1 MVTRSE
7 VLSIVIPQRLDA
19 IATLNLVLC
28 LRAKWAAA
36 KPMKIYFADRLQIT
50 GSSSASGPLQLTE
63 DGLHC

>member
-28 LRAKWAAA
+28 LRAKGDAA
-36 KPMKIYFADRLQIT
+36 KPTKIYFADRPQIT
-50 GSSSASGPLQLTE
+50 GSSSVSGPLQLTE